1 MTVVMVALPVV
12 FQPELRRALE
22 QIGRGRL
29 FHKHNE
35 LDEKELED
43 MLNAVTNA
51 TEIMSRRK
59 IGALMV
65 FERETGLEE
74 RIETGV
80 PIDGLI
86 SDSLLLN
93 IFEPD
98 TPLHDGA
105 VVIRGNRIVAASCLL
120 PLTEA
125 RNLSQELGTRHRS
138 AIGISEQSDA
148 LVLVV
153 SEETGTISL
162 ARNGELHRYLTGE
175 DIKSLLRAAVVQP
188 SLNWKQVI
196 NDKIK
201 RDSGWQ
207 MMGNFFDR
215 ENMLARVIAF
225 LIACALWM
233 YVMNEQNP
241 LVERNYVVNL
251 ELRNVPEGMIVLNT
265 PDKVR
270 VKVQAQRTVLG
281 DITEKEVTAYVDFA
295 DKNIGQQA
303 LPVKAQFN
311 QGTVLEVYPNNIYAY
326 LDSVTER

>member
-1 MTVVMVALPVV
+1 MLAGIRTFISNYTNGMYFPHIQIIDIIEILIITVIVYEIMLWIKNTKAWMLLRGIIMLGVFILLAWIFQMHTILYLAAQSINVLAIAAVVV

-201 RDSGWQ
+201 EIRG
-207 MMGNFFDR
+207 G
-215 ENMLARVIAF
+215 
-225 LIACALWM
+225 
-233 YVMNEQNP
+233 
-241 LVERNYVVNL
+241 
-251 ELRNVPEGMIVLNT
+251 
-265 PDKVR
+265 K
-270 VKVQAQRTVLG
+270 
-281 DITEKEVTAYVDFA
+281 
-295 DKNIGQQA
+295 
-303 LPVKAQFN
+303 
-311 QGTVLEVYPNNIYAY
+311 
-326 LDSVTER
+326 